1 MLIKQ
6 FRQQILRIVLGKKK
20 KITGYCKLINSSTMR
35 STKEVSKEKKLS
47 NCHNTKK
54 EVYIVSYP
62 SFKKIIGKKEKTG
75 KLSMVWFSV
84 G

>member
-1 MLIKQ
+1 
-6 FRQQILRIVLGKKK
+6 
-20 KITGYCKLINSSTMR
+20 MR

-62 SFKKIIGKKEKTG
+62 NFKKIIGKKEKTG